1 MHLELSTPIEQ
12 IQLQAPVMNI
22 VNKEKV
28 ACAKVTDAQGNPI
41 TLHIHTTANEDIN
54 DAGNRAY
61 LDVEIQEAAC
71 LDIAQQLN
79 EHVIQKV
86 IEQHAS
92 PEWFN
97 KDIPE
102 NVIRQF
108 FESFVEKQKSR
119 EHSFFRLKTPYKNKR
134 AQVPVYTVCEA
145 ELAKVPGGA
154 AGDDDAA
161 VEADEAI
168 VASLAPYA
176 GKQVCYEVQI
186 EPLRFLKTQFR
197 TSLRLVA
204 VHHTYSTDDV
214 DFTELILNNEVHR
227 EEKATIEKLRAQ
239 MEQQRSEL
247 CKLELLKEEVE
258 KEVAAAMSKREDVD
272 RRYNET
278 MAQIQEMEALHNVE
292 NDVALA
298 EAAYDEEGLET
309 DEEDDEILEPLE
321 GMTDCSMD
329 ELVNGTVTVE
339 ADEAAEALDSFAAQA
354 AAEAAAHE
362 TATADAPTTGNGTT
376 PPATTEALAPVNADG
391 APATTDAAAP
401 VTTPAEAPTTT
412 APQPDVAASSSA

>member
-28 ACAKVTDAQGNPI
+28 ACAKVTDAQGDPI
-41 TLHIHTTANEDIN
+41 TLHIHTTANEEIN

-61 LDVEIQEAAC
+61 VDVEIQEAAC
-71 LDIAQQLN
+71 LDIAHQLN

-108 FESFVEKQKSR
+108 FESFVDKQKSR

-145 ELAKVPGGA
+145 ELARVPGGTA
-154 AGDDDAA
+154 DEDVA

-214 DFTELILNNEVHR
+214 DFTEMILNNEVHR

-239 MEQQRSEL
+239 MQQQRTEL

-278 MAQIQEMEALHNVE
+278 MAQIKEMEALHNVE

-298 EAAYDEEGLET
+298 EAAYDEEGLAT

-321 GMTDCSMD
+321 GMTACSMD
-329 ELVNGTVTVE
+329 DLVNGTVTVE
-339 ADEAAEALDSFAAQA
+339 ADEMVEALDSFAAQ
-354 AAEAAAHE
+354 EE
-362 TATADAPTTGNGTT
+362 ADAEVPDTTTTDTTTNGKDNRFA
-376 PPATTEALAPVNADG
+376 ATPVNTTD
-391 APATTDAAAP
+391 APSATDAAAP
-401 VTTPAEAPTTT
+401 VSASTDTPINT
-412 APQPDVAASSSA
+412 APQPVVAASSIV

>member
-108 FESFVEKQKSR
+108 FESFVE
-119 EHSFFRLKTPYKNKR
+119 
-134 AQVPVYTVCEA
+134 
-145 ELAKVPGGA
+145 
-154 AGDDDAA
+154 
-161 VEADEAI
+161 
-168 VASLAPYA
+168 
-176 GKQVCYEVQI
+176 
-186 EPLRFLKTQFR
+186 
-197 TSLRLVA
+197 
-204 VHHTYSTDDV
+204 
-214 DFTELILNNEVHR
+214 
-227 EEKATIEKLRAQ
+227 
-239 MEQQRSEL
+239 
-247 CKLELLKEEVE
+247 
-258 KEVAAAMSKREDVD
+258 
-272 RRYNET
+272 
-278 MAQIQEMEALHNVE
+278 
-292 NDVALA
+292 
-298 EAAYDEEGLET
+298 
-309 DEEDDEILEPLE
+309 
-321 GMTDCSMD
+321 
-329 ELVNGTVTVE
+329 
-339 ADEAAEALDSFAAQA
+339 
-354 AAEAAAHE
+354 
-362 TATADAPTTGNGTT
+362 
-376 PPATTEALAPVNADG
+376 
-391 APATTDAAAP
+391 
-401 VTTPAEAPTTT
+401 
-412 APQPDVAASSSA
+412 

>member
-22 VNKEKV
+22 LNKEKV

-41 TLHIHTTANEDIN
+41 TLHIHTTANEDIY

-154 AGDDDAA
+154 AGDDAA

-197 TSLRLVA
+197 TSQRLVA

-214 DFTELILNNEVHR
+214 DFTEMILNNEVHR

-239 MEQQRSEL
+239 MEQQRTEL

-354 AAEAAAHE
+354 AAEAAAPE
-362 TATADAPTTGNGTT
+362 TGTTDAPTTGEG
-376 PPATTEALAPVNADG
+376 ATEALAPVNAAS
-391 APATTDAAAP
+391 APTTTDAAAP

-412 APQPDVAASSSA
+412 APQPVVAASSSA

>member
-61 LDVEIQEAAC
+61 LDVEIQEVAC

-154 AGDDDAA
+154 VGDDAA

-239 MEQQRSEL
+239 MEQQRTEL

-292 NDVALA
+292 SDVALA

-354 AAEAAAHE
+354 AAEAAAAAPE
-362 TATADAPTTGNGTT
+362 TDTTADTGTPTTADA
-376 PPATTEALAPVNADG
+376 AATEALAPVDTA
-391 APATTDAAAP
+391 DAAVP
-401 VTTPAEAPTTT
+401 TETPATT
-412 APQPDVAASSSA
+412 APQPVVAASSSA

>member
-86 IEQHAS
+86 IEEHAS

-154 AGDDDAA
+154 AGDDAS

-239 MEQQRSEL
+239 MEQQRTEL

-292 NDVALA
+292 SDVALA

-354 AAEAAAHE
+354 AAEAAAAAPE
-362 TATADAPTTGNGTT
+362 TAATATTADTGAPTTVD
-376 PPATTEALAPVNADG
+376 AAATEALAPVD
-391 APATTDAAAP
+391 TTDAPTTTEAAA
-401 VTTPAEAPTTT
+401 PAEAPATT
-412 APQPDVAASSSA
+412 APQPVVAASSSA

>member
-154 AGDDDAA
+154 AGDDAA

-168 VASLAPYA
+168 VSSLAPYA

-214 DFTELILNNEVHR
+214 DFTEMILNNEVHR

-239 MEQQRSEL
+239 MEQQRTEL

-292 NDVALA
+292 YDVALA
-298 EAAYDEEGLET
+298 EAAYDEEGFET

-329 ELVNGTVTVE
+329 ELVHGTVTVE

-354 AAEAAAHE
+354 AAEAAAPE
-362 TATADAPTTGNGTT
+362 TGTADAP
-376 PPATTEALAPVNADG
+376 TTEALAPVNAAS
-391 APATTDAAAP
+391 APTTTDAAAP

-412 APQPDVAASSSA
+412 APQPVVATRSSA

>member
-28 ACAKVTDAQGNPI
+28 ACAKVTDAQGNPV
-41 TLHIHTTANEDIN
+41 TLHIHTTANEDIT

-61 LDVEIQEAAC
+61 VDVEIQEPAC
-71 LDIAQQLN
+71 LDIVQQLT

-86 IEQHAS
+86 IEKHAC

-108 FESFVEKQKSR
+108 FESFVETQKSR
-119 EHSFFRLKTPYKNKR
+119 EHSFLRLKASYKNKR
-134 AQVPVYTVCEA
+134 PQVPVYTVCEA
-145 ELAKVPGGA
+145 ELAKVPGDA
-154 AGDDDAA
+154 AGDDAA

-168 VASLAPYA
+168 VASLAPYT

-197 TSLRLVA
+197 TSLRLVS
-204 VHHTYSTDDV
+204 VHYTYSTDDV

-239 MEQQRSEL
+239 MEQQRTEL

-329 ELVNGTVTVE
+329 ELANGTVTVE
-339 ADEAAEALDSFAAQA
+339 ADEADEATEALDSFAAQA
-354 AAEAAAHE
+354 EVEAAAGDMAAEA
-362 TATADAPTTGNGTT
+362 T
-376 PPATTEALAPVNADG
+376 PPNTVAEALAPG
-391 APATTDAAAP
+391 ETTTVTDTNTAAP
-401 VTTPAEAPTTT
+401 TSTTGEAPTITT
-412 APQPDVAASSSA
+412 APQPVVAASSSA

>member
-41 TLHIHTTANEDIN
+41 TLHIHTTANEEIN

-61 LDVEIQEAAC
+61 VDVEMQEMAC
-71 LDIAQQLN
+71 LEIAQQLN

-86 IEQHAS
+86 IEKHAL

-108 FESFVEKQKSR
+108 FEPFVEKQKSR
-119 EHSFFRLKTPYKNKR
+119 EHSFFRLKTPYKNKCP
-134 AQVPVYTVCEA
+134 QVPVYTVCEA
-145 ELAKVPGGA
+145 ELARVPGDA
-154 AGDDDAA
+154 AGEDAA

-214 DFTELILNNEVHR
+214 DFTEMILNNEVHR
-227 EEKATIEKLRAQ
+227 EEKATIEKIRAQ
-239 MEQQRSEL
+239 MEQQRTEL

-298 EAAYDEEGLET
+298 EAAYDENGLET
-309 DEEDDEILEPLE
+309 DEEDDEILEPLD

-354 AAEAAAHE
+354 AAEGAIAKTPE
-362 TATADAPTTGNGTT
+362 NVSADTGAPTI
-376 PPATTEALAPVNADG
+376 EALTPDNTSNVPSA
-391 APATTDAAAP
+391 TDAAAP
-401 VTTPAEAPTTT
+401 FTTPADALTVT
-412 APQPDVAASSSA
+412 APQPVVSSSSSA

>member
-12 IQLQAPVMNI
+12 IELQAPVMNI

-28 ACAKVTDAQGNPI
+28 ACVKLTDAQGNPI

-61 LDVEIQEAAC
+61 VDVEIREPAC

-86 IEQHAS
+86 IEKHNS

-97 KDIPE
+97 KEIPE
-102 NVIRQF
+102 NVIRQV
-108 FESFVEKQKSR
+108 FESFMEKQKSR
-119 EHSFFRLKTPYKNKR
+119 EHSFFRLKTPYKHKSP
-134 AQVPVYTVCEA
+134 QVPVYTVCEA
-145 ELAKVPGGA
+145 EIAKVPNDATG
-154 AGDDDAA
+154 DDAA
-161 VEADEAI
+161 IEADETI
-168 VASLAPYA
+168 VASLAPYT

-204 VHHTYSTDDV
+204 VHHTYNTDDV

-227 EEKATIEKLRAQ
+227 EEKDTIEKLRAQ

-247 CKLELLKEEVE
+247 CKLELLKDEVE

-278 MAQIQEMEALHNVE
+278 MTQIQEMEALHNVE
-292 NDVALA
+292 DDAALA
-298 EAAYDEEGLET
+298 EAAYDEQGFET
-309 DEEDDEILEPLE
+309 EDDDEIIEPLN

-354 AAEAAAHE
+354 AAEAAAAE
-362 TATADAPTTGNGTT
+362 TAS
-376 PPATTEALAPVNADG
+376 TTEINTT
-391 APATTDAAAP
+391 ATTDAAAP
-401 VTTPAEAPTTT
+401 TDTLVPTETLVPTGVPAVPETVDLTEAATT
-412 APQPDVAASSSA
+412 AAATTEVSPALTTGP

>member
-1 MHLELSTPIEQ
+1 M
-12 IQLQAPVMNI
+12 
-22 VNKEKV
+22 
-28 ACAKVTDAQGNPI
+28 
-41 TLHIHTTANEDIN
+41 
-54 DAGNRAY
+54 
-61 LDVEIQEAAC
+61 
-71 LDIAQQLN
+71 
-79 EHVIQKV
+79 
-86 IEQHAS
+86 
-92 PEWFN
+92 
-97 KDIPE
+97 
-102 NVIRQF
+102 
-108 FESFVEKQKSR
+108 
-119 EHSFFRLKTPYKNKR
+119 
-134 AQVPVYTVCEA
+134 CEA

-154 AGDDDAA
+154 VGDDAA

-239 MEQQRSEL
+239 MEQQRTEL

-292 NDVALA
+292 SDVALA

-354 AAEAAAHE
+354 AAEAAAAAPE
-362 TATADAPTTGNGTT
+362 TDTTDTGAPTTADA
-376 PPATTEALAPVNADG
+376 AATEALAPVDTTD
-391 APATTDAAAP
+391 APTTTDAAVP
-401 VTTPAEAPTTT
+401 TETPATT
-412 APQPDVAASSSA
+412 APQPVVAASSSA